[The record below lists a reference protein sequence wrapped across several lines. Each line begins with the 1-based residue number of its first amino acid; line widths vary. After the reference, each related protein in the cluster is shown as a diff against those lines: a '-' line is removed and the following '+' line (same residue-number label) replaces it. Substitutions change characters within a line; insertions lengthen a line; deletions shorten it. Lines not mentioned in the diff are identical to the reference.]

1 MKRGLF
7 ITLEGVEGAGKSSNV
22 PFIREWCEQQGRSVV
37 VTREPGGTP
46 LGEQIREL
54 LLHKQDLAVSHD
66 TETLLMFAARAQH
79 LHAVIAPAL
88 AAGHVVLCD
97 RFTDA
102 TYAYQG
108 GGRGLPLTRI
118 RALEDWVQQ
127 GLQPDLTLLFDLP
140 VEVGLQRANRRSAAD
155 RFERERLD
163 FFARVREAYLARAA
177 QDPQRIRVIDAAQDS
192 SAVQAAIA
200 PLLREALA

>member
-1 MKRGLF
+1 MKRGVF

-22 PFIREWCEQQGRSVV
+22 PFIRSWCERQGRSVV

-46 LGEQIREL
+46 LGEQVREL

-66 TETLLMFAARAQH
+66 AETLLMFAARAQH
-79 LHAVIAPAL
+79 LHEVIRPAL
-88 AAGHVVLCD
+88 AAGQVVLCD

-108 GGRGLPLTRI
+108 GGRGLPATRI
-118 RALEDWVQQ
+118 RALEEWAQQ

-140 VEVGLQRANRRSAAD
+140 VELGLQRASRRSAAD
-155 RFERERLD
+155 RFEQEQLE
-163 FFARVREAYLARAA
+163 FFARVREAYLARATRE
-177 QDPQRIRVIDAAQDS
+177 PRRIRVVDAAQDL
-192 SAVQAAIA
+192 ATVQGAIM
-200 PLLREALA
+200 RALQEIQL